1 MTTLKKYLSRYRSAL
16 DHPMST
22 FRPAYMAHLLNLL
35 STASF
40 FLIAFLSQVLPSKCL
55 PTTIPSPYVT
65 QLSNGVVQVQE
76 PLPSTF
82 GTNTV
87 PYALLSQPNTW
98 TSTSGS
104 PTAKSTTGVQG
115 ILPLTVSDNGPKTD
129 GDHDPKPTLSKSRL
143 TTGTVIAR
151 NSVAS
156 GVSASPGSVL
166 SQSRAP
172 PISEL
177 RDSSSS
183 SMVVTTTNPSHI
195 QSMPLST
202 TGTQNSR
209 LSDLG
214 STNGGSSES
223 TTVDGVSTSKDE
235 NQGAPSLLNDPLVS
249 TSSTGAY
256 DLIAQTKQPN
266 TVTQPTTSPAVS
278 PKQSPSP
285 DSFHIGFVSS
295 ITTSTTKET
304 KKGLLPTG
312 GGPSLDG
319 PANPNAPISFSTT
332 SNAAL
337 PQVPASPL
345 SMPDPQRTPISQ
357 ETFPTLNESMIGV
370 PTATS
375 TTAPQDIK
383 LEVVTNPVWTTD
395 TLITTTL
402 SGSSEPTVV
411 PVFANCDGCGTGGS
425 LVVSGSFKLGISYNL
440 PKVPGFPS
448 IPRFHLPCIAF
459 CPNRAGP
466 PPGGA
471 PPQPGPPKREDKNGN
486 DIEGGKNKD
495 DKGDDKNGDTS
506 NDKSK
511 DRNDDSNDDNNDDK
525 SKSQA
530 DDKGNDQTNTT
541 QDDEQN
547 DDQEDDEKD
556 EEEDDEEDEDDE
568 EQSTSSRTAEAT
580 STTSPSP
587 SSIVPS
593 STVSSTSTSSS
604 TGISFITDTAY
615 IDVRPTNI
623 VVQDP
628 DMVQY
633 LRIAY
638 SRLGIADGQSDSV
651 PIPTSTGMPLD
662 LFPSLSVL
670 QSLGSSQLS
679 SASSSSIASTS
690 LSSDSPPA
698 PTPSEPFDV
707 EKINHGEVADPLVCH
722 GVGGDIWMIHRDQA
736 VSAAEQFC
744 DQDVWEKEYAK
755 SSSF

>member
-1 MTTLKKYLSRYRSAL
+1 
-16 DHPMST
+16 MST
-22 FRPAYMAHLLNLL
+22 FRPAYMTHLLNLL

-55 PTTIPSPYVT
+55 PTIIPSPYVT

-87 PYALLSQPNTW
+87 PFALLSQPNTW

-104 PTAKSTTGVQG
+104 PTDKSTTGVQG
-115 ILPLTVSDNGPKTD
+115 ILPLTVSENDHKID
-129 GDHDPKPTLSKSRL
+129 GGHDPKPTLSKSRL
-143 TTGTVIAR
+143 TTGTVTAR

-166 SQSRAP
+166 SQSGAP

-183 SMVVTTTNPSHI
+183 SMVVTTSNPSHI

-202 TGTQNSR
+202 TGTQDSR

-214 STNGGSSES
+214 STTGGSSER
-223 TTVDGVSTSKDE
+223 TTVDGDE
-235 NQGAPSLLNDPLVS
+235 NQGAPSLFNVPLVS
-249 TSSTGAY
+249 TPSIRAF

-266 TVTQPTTSPAVS
+266 TVTPPTTSPAAS

-285 DSFHIGFVSS
+285 DSFRIGFESS

-304 KKGLLPTG
+304 KTGLLSTG
-312 GGPSLDG
+312 AGPSLDG
-319 PANPNAPISFSTT
+319 PANPNVPISSSTT
-332 SNAAL
+332 INAAL

-357 ETFPTLNESMIGV
+357 ETFPTLNESIVGV

-383 LEVVTNPVWTTD
+383 LEVLTNPVWTTD

-425 LVVSGSFKLGISYNL
+425 LVVSGSFKPGISYNL

-471 PPQPGPPKREDKNGN
+471 PPQPGWPKREDENGN
-486 DIEGGKNKD
+486 DIEGGGNKD
-495 DKGDDKNGDTS
+495 DKSDDKNGDTS

-511 DRNDDSNDDNNDDK
+511 DRNDDNNDDNNDDK

-547 DDQEDDEKD
+547 DDQEDDGKD
-556 EEEDDEEDEDDE
+556 EEENDEEDEDNE

-587 SSIVPS
+587 SSNVPS
-593 STVSSTSTSSS
+593 STVSSTSTSSG
-604 TGISFITDTAY
+604 TGIAFITDTAY
-615 IDVRPTNI
+615 IDLRPTNI

-628 DMVQY
+628 DMDQY
-633 LRIAY
+633 LLVAY
-638 SRLGIADGQSDSV
+638 SRLGIADGQSGSE
-651 PIPTSTGMPLD
+651 PIPTSTGMPLN
-662 LFPSLSVL
+662 LSPSISVL
-670 QSLGSSQLS
+670 QSLGSSELP